1 MSFNK
6 EWFFIINPE
15 AKNGK
20 AKLIWP
26 EIKNILEK
34 ESVNFK
40 FQFTRFPMESI
51 DIVKE
56 AIKEG
61 WRNFVAVGGDGTIN
75 EVINGVFLQELVKYS
90 EITFA
95 MIPIG
100 TGNDWGKSLGI
111 SDNYKEAVAILVN
124 NKIIHHKIGLVE
136 YQTLNMTKQRFL
148 INIAGFGFDA
158 SVIEICDTNK
168 SKNKKSKFGYCKT
181 ILKQMFKYDA
191 TQTTVT
197 IDGTVIFD
205 DLMFSMGVGLGKYKG
220 GGILQ
225 LPHARYDSDYLAVTI
240 IPKFST
246 IGKLICFSKLLRGK
260 IEQAKE
266 VTISKG
272 SVVTIESDPKVGV
285 EVDGEF
291 IGFTKAK
298 ISLLHDDLK
307 IISNC

>member
-26 EIKNILEK
+26 EIKKMLEK

-40 FQFTRFPMESI
+40 FQFTRFPMESL
-51 DIVKE
+51 DIVKD
-56 AIKEG
+56 AISEG

-111 SDNYKEAVAILVN
+111 SADYKKAIKILIN
-124 NKIIHHKIGLVE
+124 NKIIRHKIGLIE
-136 YQTLNMTKQRFL
+136 YQTLNMAKQRFL
-148 INIAGFGFDA
+148 INIAGIGFDA
-158 SVIEICDTNK
+158 SVIEISDKNK
-168 SKNKKSKFGYCKT
+168 DQNKKSKFGYCK
-181 ILKQMFKYDA
+181 IIIKQMFKYNA
-191 TQTTVT
+191 TKTKVT
-197 IDGTVIFD
+197 IDNEVVFD
-205 DLMFSMGVGLGKYKG
+205 DYMFSMGVGLGKYKG

-225 LPHARYDSDYLAVTI
+225 LPHARYDSDSLAVTI
-240 IPKFST
+240 IPKFS
-246 IGKLICFSKLLRGK
+246 ILGKILCFSKLVRGK
-260 IEQAKE
+260 IEQAKN
-266 VTISKG
+266 VKICKG

-307 IISNC
+307 IISN